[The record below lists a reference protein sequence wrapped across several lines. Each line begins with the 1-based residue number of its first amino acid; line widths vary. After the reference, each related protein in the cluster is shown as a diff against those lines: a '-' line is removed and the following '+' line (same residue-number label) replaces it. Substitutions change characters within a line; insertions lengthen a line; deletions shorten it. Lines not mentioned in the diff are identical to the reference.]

1 MSYHLITN
9 LYNSFDP
16 FQPLPAGDAAYVDL
30 RSVRGDANILRD
42 LGNKIIRS
50 PERNTCQLY
59 AGHRGA
65 GKSTELLRLQA
76 DLNQKGC
83 FVVYFAADQDDLD
96 PEDAQYIDILL
107 ACTRH
112 LLDAL
117 KDANPQPLL
126 AWLSDRRQDLKELD
140 FIDISSNNLNV
151 EDSNKIFY
159 QLSIAICSATA
170 KIAKIR
176 AQLDA
181 HTVTLLNALNE
192 FIRDGKRHLSSDQS
206 QLVVIVD
213 DLDRI
218 VSVNRDENPAIHEE
232 IFIDRAN
239 QLKGLDCHVIYTVPI
254 SLVYSSRVAD
264 LRDIYDNNP
273 LVLPMIMVKTPDG
286 QIHQEGIEKLKELI
300 CRRVQ
305 KSAPMQ
311 DLETDVFENKE
322 VLEHFCLMS
331 GGHIRNLI
339 LLIRSAFDYIEKLP
353 ITKQSAQRAIS
364 QAQDIYRRTVE
375 ANQWE
380 LLKAVHQTKVLK
392 NNDEYRKL
400 LFNRCILQYVFFD
413 NEEEMQVWFDVHP
426 LIKEMMNLE
435 DTPKPNLLTPMDE
448 ASRRYDKF
456 ISEEKYSEAS
466 QIADSIYKMYE
477 DNVESLKSRS
487 DSDEYI
493 NVVAWS
499 SYWKLRRDLYK
510 SRNEV

>member
-1 MSYHLITN
+1 VSQDLIIN
-9 LYNSFDP
+9 LYNVFDP
-16 FQPLPAGDAAYVDL
+16 FKPLPAGDAAYVDL
-30 RSVRGDANILRD
+30 RSVRGDTNILRD

-50 PERNTCQLY
+50 PGRNTCQLY

-65 GKSTELLRLQA
+65 GMSTELLRLQA
-76 DLNQKGC
+76 YLNQKGC
-83 FVVYFAADQDDLD
+83 FVVYFAADQEDLD
-96 PEDAQYIDILL
+96 PEDAQYIDILI

-112 LLDAL
+112 LLDVL

-126 AWLSDRRQDLKELD
+126 TWLSDRQKDLKELD

-159 QLSIAICSATA
+159 QLSIAIRSAPA
-170 KIAKIR
+170 KRAKIR

-213 DLDRI
+213 NLDRI
-218 VSVNRDENPAIHEE
+218 VPVNRDENWTNHEE

-239 QLKGLDCHVIYTVPI
+239 QLKGLDCHVIYTFPV
-254 SLVYSSRVAD
+254 SLVYSFRAVS
-264 LRDIYDNNP
+264 LLNIYENDP
-273 LVLPMIMVKTPDG
+273 LVLPMIMVETPDG
-286 QIHQEGIEKLKELI
+286 QTYQEGIEKLKELI
-300 CRRVQ
+300 YRRVQ
-305 KSAPMQ
+305 KYAPMQ
-311 DLETDVFENKE
+311 NLETDIFENKE
-322 VLEHFCLMS
+322 ILEHFCLMS

-339 LLIRSAFDYIEKLP
+339 VLIRSAFNYIEKLP

-375 ANQWE
+375 GNQWE
-380 LLKAVHQTKVLK
+380 LLKAVHQTKAIK

-413 NEEEMQVWFDVHP
+413 NEEEMQVWYDVHP
-426 LIKEMMNLE
+426 LIKEMMNLD
-435 DTPKPNLLTPMDE
+435 DTPKPNLLIPMDE
-448 ASRRYDKF
+448 ASQRYAQLL
-456 ISEEKYSEAS
+456 SEEKYAEAS
-466 QIADSIYKMYE
+466 QIADSIYQMYE
-477 DNVESLKSRS
+477 TNVKSLKSRPET
-487 DSDEYI
+487 DEYI
-493 NVVAWS
+493 SAVSWS